1 MTSTTDTAGH
11 PDVTEISDLTEG
23 LLTPSRTTDVRRHLD
38 ECVLCAD
45 VYASLEEIRGLLGS
59 MPSPARMPDDIAAR
73 IDAALAAEAPLNATA
88 PDAAT
93 TPVSVGAAGA
103 VSGETEAA
111 HVSRET
117 STPADRPTDR
127 PTGHAHAAT
136 GPGRKGNARRGR
148 RRTIVLSTVFTAAAL
163 GLSSLLLSSL
173 GDDNKQPEAAS
184 TFSGQ
189 KVESQVTELLKGQ
202 GAKKSPEI
210 EGMQSTIDPSASATN
225 EQGNRIKNVPTAPDC
240 VMEGIGRNN
249 TTALGVKEGTYDG
262 TDAYLVV
269 LPAAGDNTRVTAYVV
284 DSACETRPSV
294 QPKVL
299 LKQSYAHP

>member
-38 ECVLCAD
+38 ACVLCAE
-45 VYASLEEIRGLLGS
+45 VYASLEEIQGLLGS
-59 MPSPARMPDDIAAR
+59 VPGPARMPDDIAAR
-73 IDAALAAEAPLNATA
+73 IDAALAAEAPLHAAA
-88 PDAAT
+88 PDAVT
-93 TPVSVGAAGA
+93 TPVSVGVAGA

-117 STPADRPTDR
+117 SPPADRSTDR
-127 PTGHAHAAT
+127 PTGHAHATT

-163 GLSSLLLSSL
+163 GLGSLLLSSL
-173 GDDNKQPEAAS
+173 GDDNNQPEAAS

-189 KVESQVTELLKGQ
+189 KVENQVTKLLKSQ
-202 GAKKSPEI
+202 GGKKSE
-210 EGMQSTIDPSASATN
+210 MQATGDP
-225 EQGNRIKNVPTAPDC
+225 RIKRVLTAPDC
-240 VMEGIGRNN
+240 IMEGIGRGNP
-249 TTALGVKEGTYDG
+249 TILGVDEGTYDG

-269 LPAAGDNTRVTAYVV
+269 LPAAGDKTRVTAYVV
-284 DSACETRPSV
+284 DSACVTRPSV